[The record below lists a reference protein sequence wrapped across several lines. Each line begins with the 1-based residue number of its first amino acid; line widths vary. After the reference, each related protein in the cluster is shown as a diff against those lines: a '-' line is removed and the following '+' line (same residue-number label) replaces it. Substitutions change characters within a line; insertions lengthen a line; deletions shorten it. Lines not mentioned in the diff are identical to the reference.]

1 MPQCRT
7 CTTEFP
13 ATTAGRGRPVAYCSD
28 ECRLQAGR
36 VRKRGKKSAIDARLE
51 AVMQRID
58 ELERRI
64 NFLAIPEN
72 SPE

>member
-13 ATTAGRGRPVAYCSD
+13 ATSTGRGRPVAYCSD

-36 VRKRGKKSAIDARLE
+36 VRKRGAKSAIDTRIE

-72 SPE
+72 SAE

>member
-7 CTTEFP
+7 CSSEFT
-13 ATTAGRGRPVAYCSD
+13 AAAAGRGRPSLYCSD

-36 VRKRGKKSAIDARLE
+36 VRKRGKKSAIDARIE

-72 SPE
+72 SAE

>member
-7 CTTEFP
+7 CTTEFA

-36 VRKRGKKSAIDARLE
+36 VRKRGKKSAIDARIE

-72 SPE
+72 SAE

>member
-1 MPQCRT
+1 MKKCLR
-7 CTTEFP
+7 CTTEFTP
-13 ATTAGRGRPVAYCSD
+13 NNPGRGRPVAYCSN

-36 VRKRGKKSAIDARLE
+36 VRKRGKKSAIDTRIE
-51 AVMQRID
+51 AVMARID

-72 SPE
+72 SEN

>member
-1 MPQCRT
+1 MKKCLT
-7 CTTEFP
+7 CTTEFTP
-13 ATTAGRGRPVAYCSD
+13 NNPGRGRPVAYCSD

-36 VRKRGKKSAIDARLE
+36 VRKRGKKSAIDARIE
-51 AVMQRID
+51 AVMARID

-72 SPE
+72 SEN

>member
-7 CTTEFP
+7 CATEFP
-13 ATTAGRGRPVAYCSD
+13 ATAAGRGRPVAYCSD

-36 VRKRGKKSAIDARLE
+36 VRKRGAKSAIDARIE
-51 AVMQRID
+51 AVMTRID

-64 NFLAIPEN
+64 QFFAIPEN